1 MGGRGG
7 HGGRGYSDERNLIIK
22 DSVPLLHP
30 WRKEVDNLL
39 RKMRIDIMED
49 IKLAITTA
57 ILSQISEIA
66 IAMATQTETVI
77 TAEMS
82 TAASNIM
89 TQSHVELNEETEL
102 ITQYPTKTNEETHS
116 TPIEVDADCRKRKV
130 PNDTKKTTTTTNRI
144 TPTRNLRPQKH
155 RELTGTPKKTLK
167 EGQKS
172 D

>member
-1 MGGRGG
+1 MAKGSRQLTPQNENRYHGRHKIG
-7 HGGRGYSDERNLIIK
+7 HHNRYFITDFGNRHSYMETQIK
-22 DSVPLLHP
+22 
-30 WRKEVDNLL
+30 
-39 RKMRIDIMED
+39 
-49 IKLAITTA
+49 TA
-57 ILSQISEIA
+57 
-66 IAMATQTETVI
+66 I

-130 PNDTKKTTTTTNRI
+130 SNDTKKTTTTTNRI

-167 EGQKS
+167 EGKKS